1 MTVGFSGKLLS
12 NDEMDKRIES
22 ELGKETKGL
31 RAVKNKLLSAF
42 SKMANEGY
50 LDSDFHATCAV
61 ANRLVKASGKEQRRL
76 NQAHNEAKRSDPNFV
91 EGTPP
96 PISEEMQVSQRFS
109 STRFD
114 NQKHYRTLRRLR
126 SGPPI

>member
-1 MTVGFSGKLLS
+1 LEETEEKINFLHIINSFSAIICIVKKGATMTVGFSGKLLS

-76 NQAHNEAKRSDPNFV
+76 NQAHNEA
-91 EGTPP
+91 
-96 PISEEMQVSQRFS
+96 
-109 STRFD
+109 
-114 NQKHYRTLRRLR
+114 
-126 SGPPI
+126 